1 MLVFRCE
8 KLPSYL
14 HTFVVHLQR
23 FYELLGEER
32 FVCCSKKKKKKK
44 SDEVFKITIRVI
56 AQRDVRGKT
65 AGTGQSRP
73 PRQYLLETADKVEKI
88 IREVRSRASVC
99 WRAAAHCLSD
109 HFKAKNENPHK
120 TCV

>member
-1 MLVFRCE
+1 MLVLRCE

-14 HTFVVHLQR
+14 HMSVVH
-23 FYELLGEER
+23 LLGEEH
-32 FVCCSKKKKKKK
+32 FVCCSKKKKKKKK

-56 AQRDVRGKT
+56 AQRAVRGKT

-73 PRQYLLETADKVEKI
+73 PRRYLLETADKVEKI